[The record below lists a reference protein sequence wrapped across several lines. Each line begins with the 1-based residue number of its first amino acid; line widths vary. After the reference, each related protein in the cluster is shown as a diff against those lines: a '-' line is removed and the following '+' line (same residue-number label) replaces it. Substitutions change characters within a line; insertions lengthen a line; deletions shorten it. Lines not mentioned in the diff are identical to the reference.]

1 MNIVYL
7 GTRTNVL
14 SFNKLTDSLEYLSL
28 KKKITEVLDL
38 ERDGIG
44 TTFKFNFSGEKKIT
58 RHV

>member
-7 GTRTNVL
+7 GTHTNVL

-44 TTFKFNFSGEKKIT
+44 MIFKFNFSGEKKTT

>member
-14 SFNKLTDSLEYLSL
+14 SFNKLTDSLEYL

-44 TTFKFNFSGEKKIT
+44 TIFKFNFSGEKKTT